1 MLWEAALCISHAI
14 IILKGLFYFGQGYF
28 RVLLN
33 LIEELLRLL
42 QVRLFVSPVP
52 NKMQSI
58 WTGKFGFVKASN
70 QKVISLFLSSSF
82 KKEKKKLAT
91 TGDVLLSFS
100 LSNNKYPCACLPLV
114 QVQMLRE
121 QHGVMLFEDTA
132 VLVKEIQAVDD

>member
-1 MLWEAALCISHAI
+1 MLWEPALCISHAI
-14 IILKGLFYFGQGYF
+14 IILKGSFYFGQGYF
-28 RVLLN
+28 RLLLN

-42 QVRLFVSPVP
+42 QVRLLVSPVP

-58 WTGKFGFVKASN
+58 WTDKFGFVKASD

-82 KKEKKKLAT
+82 KKEKNKLAT

-114 QVQMLRE
+114 QVQMLKE